1 MPLIKLRTKKYNS
14 FPFLKRKNK
23 EYRKYRKIDV
33 CMYILDVRRTKYF
46 PRNLYF
52 NNIRQINFCILQE
65 KFKNYLLKEKWK

>member
-1 MPLIKLRTKKYNS
+1 M
-14 FPFLKRKNK
+14 F
-23 EYRKYRKIDV
+23 V
-33 CMYILDVRRTKYF
+33 VLDIRRTKYF